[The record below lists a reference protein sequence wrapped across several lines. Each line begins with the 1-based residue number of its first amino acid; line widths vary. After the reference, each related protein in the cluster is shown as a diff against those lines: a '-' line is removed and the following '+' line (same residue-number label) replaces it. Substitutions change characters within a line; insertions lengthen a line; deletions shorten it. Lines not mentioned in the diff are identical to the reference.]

1 MIYTMKQYDMQD
13 DLTRRQVFWL
23 LQRLTSYA
31 LWKRK
36 RDAFATFA
44 NEYEVAVNTWPEDD
58 PEYMPAD
65 NLSTIYE
72 ILSLYDKGLEQ
83 LARGYRFIWKDGQPL
98 KLAVNRYYH
107 LCQYFFP
114 HPSYWERGAQQAPYP
129 PKVDRLARL
138 MRASEFQMEHAP
150 FEVAASNDNFAQ
162 LQSAT
167 LLLDPD
173 RYTYQ
178 FYELDYPVF
187 PPTLPQVPPPQGPVI
202 ESGDEVTVDGIW
214 EPVKI
219 SRGKVLGLLSVGE
232 KTEENNGC
240 FNYLVKGTPAP
251 NIKGRPD
258 PRTLQSAV
266 TSTHWRLLWED
277 TRYKD
282 GVIPDESQY
291 FLVAQ
296 HRDAPA
302 DEGAAHEEP
311 EAEIEVRTGDIC
323 PVTGT
328 WEATD
333 FDNHR
338 IEALQGMVMPDVLA
352 SAAGSGERRVHWVTW
367 RLVRRG

>member
-1 MIYTMKQYDMQD
+1 MTYTMKQYDMQV

-23 LQRLTSYA
+23 LKRLTSYA

-44 NEYEVAVNTWPEDD
+44 NEYEVAVRTWAESD

-72 ILSLYDKGLEQ
+72 ILGLYDKGLEQ
-83 LARGYRFIWKDGQPL
+83 LARGYRFIWKDRQPL
-98 KLAVNRYYH
+98 ELAVGRYCH
-107 LCQYFFP
+107 LCQYFLP
-114 HPSYWERGAQQAPYP
+114 HPSYWERGAQLAPYP

-162 LQSAT
+162 LRSAT
-167 LLLDPD
+167 LLLDQD
-173 RYTYQ
+173 RYKYQ

-187 PPTLPQVPPPQGPVI
+187 PPSLQEIPPPQGPVI
-202 ESGDEVTVDGIW
+202 ESGDEVTADGIW

-219 SRGKVLGLLSVGE
+219 SRGKVLGPLSVGE

-240 FNYLVKGTPAP
+240 FNYFVKGTHAP

-291 FLVAQ
+291 FLVAK
-296 HRDAPA
+296 HEDAPA
-302 DEGAAHEEP
+302 EP
-311 EAEIEVRTGDIC
+311 ADVPDVKTGDIC
-323 PVTGT
+323 PVSGV
-328 WEATD
+328 WRAEKYDDSPIQVA
-333 FDNHR
+333 
-338 IEALQGMVMPDVLA
+338 AGAVMPDLMVADNL
-352 SAAGSGERRVHWVTW
+352 GEKKMHWVTW
-367 RLVRRG
+367 RLVERA